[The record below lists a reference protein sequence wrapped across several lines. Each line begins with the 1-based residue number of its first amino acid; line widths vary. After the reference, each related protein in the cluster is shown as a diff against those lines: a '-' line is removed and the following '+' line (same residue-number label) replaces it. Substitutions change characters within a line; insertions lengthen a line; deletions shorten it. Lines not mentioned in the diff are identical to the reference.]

1 MKWWNGYAI
10 AIAMLMSGCAM
21 QSARPTLPAV
31 TTPDA
36 QARQAARA
44 EALATHQ
51 QWSLQGR
58 VGLSNGHNGGSGRI
72 DWHQGLT
79 TVIELSAPVTRQSWR
94 LTAGE
99 DFAQLDGLEGG
110 TRKGNDPES
119 LLRDATGFVIP
130 VAALASWVR
139 GAAAATLPSPT
150 LRFAPDGHLSQLQQG
165 GWTMDYSDWRMQ
177 PALGIELPHRLNASQ
192 GDARVRLVIDQWQDG
207 AARP

>member
-1 MKWWNGYAI
+1 MKWWNGYAV
-10 AIAMLMSGCAM
+10 AIAMLMAGCAM

-31 TTPDA
+31 TTADA

-51 QWSLQGR
+51 QWALQGR
-58 VGLSNGHNGGSGRI
+58 VGLINGRNGGSGRI

-94 LTAGE
+94 LNAGE

-139 GAAAATLPSPT
+139 GAGAATLPSPT

-165 GWTMDYSDWRMQ
+165 GWTIDYSDWRMQ
-177 PALGIELPHRLNASQ
+177 PTLGIDLPHRLNASQ
-192 GDARVRLVIDQWQDG
+192 GDAKVRLVIDQWQDG
-207 AARP
+207 AVGP